1 MKKIFIRDAGVILPK
16 TNNKYFTKK
25 EFFLRLD
32 NSIKLSQDQSTHLQI
47 TISKDFFLKYYKNF
61 ISFIERIKK
70 LKKVVVHLHASYNS
84 LIKDD
89 KKTKLF
95 VKKLN
100 KYANLLGNVKGYC
113 VHPDNVKSYKIIR
126 KLIYKK
132 RYLAIEVT
140 DLKSR
145 SGNNFNEIKNLLEK
159 FKFLK
164 LVLDTSHIEDIR
176 KKKKFEP
183 TITEYFKVFKKKV
196 VEIQISSEKNKYS
209 KNLFSK
215 RFQTDHCLL
224 ALSDGKIFNEI
235 KKISGLKKLNLII
248 EGVIPYNKFGKQLV
262 KREIYLLNKLI

>member
-1 MKKIFIRDAGVILPK
+1 M
-16 TNNKYFTKK
+16 
-25 EFFLRLD
+25 
-32 NSIKLSQDQSTHLQI
+32 
-47 TISKDFFLKYYKNF
+47 
-61 ISFIERIKK
+61 
-70 LKKVVVHLHASYNS
+70 
-84 LIKDD
+84 IKDD

-100 KYANLLGNVKGYC
+100 KYANLLGNVKAGC

-176 KKKKFEP
+176 KKK
-183 TITEYFKVFKKKV
+183 I
-196 VEIQISSEKNKYS
+196 
-209 KNLFSK
+209 
-215 RFQTDHCLL
+215 
-224 ALSDGKIFNEI
+224 
-235 KKISGLKKLNLII
+235 
-248 EGVIPYNKFGKQLV
+248 
-262 KREIYLLNKLI
+262 